1 MTGSLLLFKPLALA
15 TTQPLAQKTVA
26 DIDVTAGRAGFLPLL
41 ILNSCLAYCQNLS
54 NFLVT
59 KHTSA
64 LTLQARALTPV
75 LPCPDPDTP
84 NAAEQPPQGSQASN
98 MSVSNAR

>member
-1 MTGSLLLFKPLALA
+1 MPGTAWLCRPV
-15 TTQPLAQKTVA
+15 TQQVHGWQHRRGRAVPGLTRPRRC
-26 DIDVTAGRAGFLPLL
+26 RAGFLPLL

-64 LTLQARALTPV
+64 LTLQARAA
-75 LPCPDPDTP
+75 LPLASAPLSADLVCL
-84 NAAEQPPQGSQASN
+84 GQALPKGGPF
-98 MSVSNAR
+98 AGPA